1 MVIRVQPKRA
11 IFKPA
16 PYDTRRRSRRL
27 PSWLILLLLGILT
40 GASGMLVLQTSYGP
54 KHLTSTEAQKLTE
67 ELSSATLERQRLQTK
82 LDEQARLLDVA
93 REDSEKLNRAL
104 KDELSSTS
112 ALVKPLKEQ
121 LNLFAQTLPFD
132 PRFGPVGFSTANF
145 IQEKASTKVTYLLWL
160 LQEKP
165 DRPEFKGLLEL
176 SFEGVYN
183 DGRVETITLARS
195 QVTFGHYL
203 HVTGQTDLPAG
214 FVARRA
220 NARLF
225 DLDGKRQITWRVFPI
240 VVK

>member
-1 MVIRVQPKRA
+1 
-11 IFKPA
+11 
-16 PYDTRRRSRRL
+16 
-27 PSWLILLLLGILT
+27 
-40 GASGMLVLQTSYGP
+40 MLVLQTSYGP

-67 ELSSATLERQRLQTK
+67 ELSSATLERQRLKTK

-104 KDELSSTS
+104 KDELSTTL

-183 DGRVETITLARS
+183 DGSAETITLARS

>member
-67 ELSSATLERQRLQTK
+67 ELSSAVLERQRLQTK

-183 DGRVETITLARS
+183 DGRAETITLTRS

>member
-67 ELSSATLERQRLQTK
+67 ELSSATLERQRLKTK

-183 DGRVETITLARS
+183 DGRAETITLARS

>member
-27 PSWLILLLLGILT
+27 PSWLILLLLGVLA
-40 GASGMLVLQTSYGP
+40 GGSGMLILQTSYGP

-67 ELSSATLERQRLQTK
+67 ELNSATLERQRLQTK
-82 LDEQARLLDVA
+82 LDEQSRLLVGA
-93 REDSEKLNRAL
+93 SEASEKLNRAL
-104 KDELSSTS
+104 KDELTSTL
-112 ALVKPLKEQ
+112 ALVTPLKEQ
-121 LNLFAQTLPFD
+121 LGLSAQTLPFD
-132 PRFGPVGFSTANF
+132 ARFGPIGVSTANF
-145 IQEKASTKVTYLLWL
+145 IQDKASSKLTYLLWL

-176 SFEGVYN
+176 SFEGVHN
-183 DGRVETITLARS
+183 DGRAETITLARAP
-195 QVTFGHYL
+195 VAFGHYL
-203 HVTGQTDLPAG
+203 HVTGQADLPAG

-225 DLDGKRQITWRVFPI
+225 DPDGKRQVTWRVFP
-240 VVK
+240 VVTK

>member
-1 MVIRVQPKRA
+1 MVIRVQTKRA

-27 PSWLILLLLGILT
+27 PNWLILLLLGILA
-40 GASGMLVLQTSYGP
+40 GGSGMLILQTSYGP

-67 ELSSATLERQRLQTK
+67 ELNSAALERQRLQMK
-82 LDEQARLLDVA
+82 VEEQTRLLEGA
-93 REDSEKLNRAL
+93 QAASEKLNGEL
-104 KDELSSTS
+104 KEELAKTL
-112 ALVKPLKEQ
+112 ALVSPLKEQ
-121 LNLFAQTLPFD
+121 LNLFAQSLPYD

-145 IQEKASTKVTYLLWL
+145 IQNKTTTQLTYLLWL

-183 DGRVETITLARS
+183 DGRTETITLART

-214 FVARRA
+214 FIARRA

-225 DLDGKRQITWRVFPI
+225 DPDGKRQVTWRVFP
-240 VVK
+240 VVIK

>member
-183 DGRVETITLARS
+183 DGRAETITLARS

>member
-27 PSWLILLLLGILT
+27 PSWLILLLLGVLA
-40 GASGMLVLQTSYGP
+40 GGSGMLILQTSYGP

-67 ELSSATLERQRLQTK
+67 ELNSATLERQRLQTK
-82 LDEQARLLDVA
+82 LDEQARLLEGA
-93 REDSEKLNRAL
+93 SEASEKLNRAL
-104 KDELSSTS
+104 KDELTSTL
-112 ALVKPLKEQ
+112 ALVTPLKEQ
-121 LNLFAQTLPFD
+121 LGLFAQTLPFD
-132 PRFGPVGFSTANF
+132 ARFGPIGVSTANF
-145 IQEKASTKVTYLLWL
+145 IQDKGSPKLTYLLWL

-176 SFEGVYN
+176 SFEGVHN
-183 DGRVETITLARS
+183 DGRAETITLARTP
-195 QVTFGHYL
+195 VAFGHYL

-225 DLDGKRQITWRVFPI
+225 DLDGKRQVTWRVFP
-240 VVK
+240 VVIK

>member
-27 PSWLILLLLGILT
+27 PSWLILLLLGVLA
-40 GASGMLVLQTSYGP
+40 GGSGMLILQSSYGP

-67 ELSSATLERQRLQTK
+67 ELNSATLERQRLQTK
-82 LDEQARLLDVA
+82 LDEQTRLLEGA
-93 REDSEKLNRAL
+93 REAGEKLNRAL
-104 KDELSSTS
+104 KDELTSTL
-112 ALVKPLKEQ
+112 AVVTPLKEQ
-121 LNLFAQTLPFD
+121 LALFAQTLPFD
-132 PRFGPVGFSTANF
+132 ARFGPIGVSTANF
-145 IQEKASTKVTYLLWL
+145 IQDKASPKLTYLLWL

-183 DGRVETITLARS
+183 DGRAETITLARAP
-195 QVTFGHYL
+195 VAFGHYL
-203 HVTGQTDLPAG
+203 HVTGQANLPAG

-225 DLDGKRQITWRVFPI
+225 DPEGKRQITWRVFPV

>member
-27 PSWLILLLLGILT
+27 PSWLILLLLGVLA
-40 GASGMLVLQTSYGP
+40 GGCGMLVLQTSYGP

-67 ELSSATLERQRLQTK
+67 ELNSATLERQRLQTK
-82 LDEQARLLDVA
+82 FDEQARLLDGA
-93 REDSEKLNRAL
+93 REASEKLNRAL
-104 KDELSSTS
+104 KDELTSTL
-112 ALVKPLKEQ
+112 AMVTPLKEQ
-121 LNLFAQTLPFD
+121 LGLFAQTLPFD
-132 PRFGPVGFSTANF
+132 ARFGPIGVSTANF
-145 IQEKASTKVTYLLWL
+145 IQEKASPKLTYLLWL

-165 DRPEFKGLLEL
+165 DRPEFRGLLEL
-176 SFEGVYN
+176 SFEGVHS
-183 DGRVETITLARS
+183 DGRAETITLARKP
-195 QVTFGHYL
+195 VAFGHYL
-203 HVTGQTDLPAG
+203 HVTGQTDFPAG

-225 DLDGKRQITWRVFPI
+225 DPEGKRQITWRVFPV

>member
-27 PSWLILLLLGILT
+27 PSWLILLLLGVLA
-40 GASGMLVLQTSYGP
+40 GGSGMLILQTSYGP
-54 KHLTSTEAQKLTE
+54 KHLTSTEAQRLTE
-67 ELSSATLERQRLQTK
+67 ELNSATLERQRLQTK
-82 LDEQARLLDVA
+82 VDEQARLLEGT
-93 REDSEKLNRAL
+93 REASEKLNRAL
-104 KDELSSTS
+104 NDELTSTL
-112 ALVKPLKEQ
+112 AIVTPLKEQ
-121 LNLFAQTLPFD
+121 LGLFAQTLPFD
-132 PRFGPVGFSTANF
+132 PRFGPIGVSTANF
-145 IQEKASTKVTYLLWL
+145 IQEKASPKLTYLLWL

-176 SFEGVYN
+176 SFEGVHN
-183 DGRVETITLARS
+183 DGRAETITLARTP
-195 QVTFGHYL
+195 VAFGHYL
-203 HVTGQTDLPAG
+203 HITGQTSLPVG

-225 DLDGKRQITWRVFPI
+225 DPEGKRQITWRVFPV

>member
-27 PSWLILLLLGILT
+27 PSWLILLLLGVLA
-40 GASGMLVLQTSYGP
+40 GGSGMLILQSSYGP

-67 ELSSATLERQRLQTK
+67 ELNSATLERQRLQTK
-82 LDEQARLLDVA
+82 LDEQTRLLEGA
-93 REDSEKLNRAL
+93 REAGEKLNRAL
-104 KDELSSTS
+104 KDELTSTL
-112 ALVKPLKEQ
+112 AVVTPLKEQ
-121 LNLFAQTLPFD
+121 LALFAQTLPFD
-132 PRFGPVGFSTANF
+132 ARFGPIGVSTANF
-145 IQEKASTKVTYLLWL
+145 IQDKASPKLTYLLWL

-183 DGRVETITLARS
+183 DGRAETITLARTP
-195 QVTFGHYL
+195 VAFGHYL
-203 HVTGQTDLPAG
+203 HVTGQANLPAG

-225 DLDGKRQITWRVFPI
+225 DPEGKRQITWRVFPV

>member
-82 LDEQARLLDVA
+82 LYEQARLLDVA

-183 DGRVETITLARS
+183 DDRAETITLARS